1 MLLPKSPLSSH
12 CLWNCLNNE
21 APGEFMLF
29 YPFLPRDWRFP
40 RQAWWAVPTGGYLG
54 VVHAGQQPKRAVL
67 LAVLVRPPCSFLE
80 CLYIL
85 VSLLV
90 IKKIFFFSCQ
100 VKQWLS
106 CKEFPVLPNG
116 RPLQPEIFFFF
127 FFPPCRSC
135 HGSSRLAKGNGQ
147 DMFQSEQPAYYFKAL
162 PPLRFGPPHQ
172 SPLDLELED
181 LDLRSSHTAY

>member
-90 IKKIFFFSCQ
+90 IKKKIFFSCQ

-116 RPLQPEIFFFF
+116 RPLQPEIFFFLF
-127 FFPPCRSC
+127 FFHLVEAAMAPADLQREMDRICARVSSQLIISKRS
-135 HGSSRLAKGNGQ
+135 L
-147 DMFQSEQPAYYFKAL
+147 L
-162 PPLRFGPPHQ
+162 
-172 SPLDLELED
+172 
-181 LDLRSSHTAY
+181 

>member
-54 VVHAGQQPKRAVL
+54 VVHTGQQPKRAFL
-67 LAVLVRPPCSFLE
+67 LAVLVRAPCSFLE

-85 VSLLV
+85 VSLLF
-90 IKKIFFFSCQ
+90 IKKKFFFLAKSN
-100 VKQWLS
+100 
-106 CKEFPVLPNG
+106 NG
-116 RPLQPEIFFFF
+116 SHAKNSQSSRNGGPLQPEIFFFSTF
-127 FFPPCRSC
+127 
-135 HGSSRLAKGNGQ
+135 
-147 DMFQSEQPAYYFKAL
+147 
-162 PPLRFGPPHQ
+162 
-172 SPLDLELED
+172 
-181 LDLRSSHTAY
+181 

>member
-67 LAVLVRPPCSFLE
+67 LAVLVQPPCSFLE

-90 IKKIFFFSCQ
+90 IKKNFFF
-100 VKQWLS
+100 
-106 CKEFPVLPNG
+106 LPSQTMAFMQRIPN
-116 RPLQPEIFFFF
+116 PPEMVDRFSLRFFFF
-127 FFPPCRSC
+127 FFFHLLEAAMAADLQREMDRICARVSSQLIISKRS
-135 HGSSRLAKGNGQ
+135 L
-147 DMFQSEQPAYYFKAL
+147 L
-162 PPLRFGPPHQ
+162 
-172 SPLDLELED
+172 
-181 LDLRSSHTAY
+181 

>member
-54 VVHAGQQPKRAVL
+54 VVHTGQQPKRAFL
-67 LAVLVRPPCSFLE
+67 LAVLVRAPCSFLE

-85 VSLLV
+85 VSLLF
-90 IKKIFFFSCQ
+90 IKKKFFF
-100 VKQWLS
+100 
-106 CKEFPVLPNG
+106 LPSQTMALMQRTPN
-116 RPLQPEIFFFF
+116 PPEMVDHFSLRFFFF
-127 FFPPCRSC
+127 HLLEAAMAPADLQRETDRICARVSSQLTISKRSF
-135 HGSSRLAKGNGQ
+135 L
-147 DMFQSEQPAYYFKAL
+147 
-162 PPLRFGPPHQ
+162 
-172 SPLDLELED
+172 
-181 LDLRSSHTAY
+181 

>member
-54 VVHAGQQPKRAVL
+54 VVHTGQQPKRAFL
-67 LAVLVRPPCSFLE
+67 LAVLVWAPCSFLE

-85 VSLLV
+85 VSLLF
-90 IKKIFFFSCQ
+90 IKKKNFFFLAKSN
-100 VKQWLS
+100 
-106 CKEFPVLPNG
+106 NG
-116 RPLQPEIFFFF
+116 SHAKNSQSSRTGGPLQPEIFFFSTF
-127 FFPPCRSC
+127 
-135 HGSSRLAKGNGQ
+135 
-147 DMFQSEQPAYYFKAL
+147 
-162 PPLRFGPPHQ
+162 
-172 SPLDLELED
+172 
-181 LDLRSSHTAY
+181 

>member
-54 VVHAGQQPKRAVL
+54 VVHTGQQPKRAFL
-67 LAVLVRPPCSFLE
+67 LAVLVWAPCSFLE

-85 VSLLV
+85 VSLLF
-90 IKKIFFFSCQ
+90 IKKKNFFFLAKSN
-100 VKQWLS
+100 
-106 CKEFPVLPNG
+106 NG
-116 RPLQPEIFFFF
+116 SHAKNSQSSRNGGPLQPEIFFFSTF
-127 FFPPCRSC
+127 
-135 HGSSRLAKGNGQ
+135 
-147 DMFQSEQPAYYFKAL
+147 
-162 PPLRFGPPHQ
+162 
-172 SPLDLELED
+172 
-181 LDLRSSHTAY
+181 

>member
-54 VVHAGQQPKRAVL
+54 VVHTGQQPKRAFL
-67 LAVLVRPPCSFLE
+67 LAVVVRAPCSFLE

-85 VSLLV
+85 ASLLF
-90 IKKIFFFSCQ
+90 IKKNFFSCQ

-106 CKEFPVLPNG
+106 CKEFPIL
-116 RPLQPEIFFFF
+116 LKWWTASAWDFFFF
-127 FFPPCRSC
+127 HLLEAAMAPADLQRETDRICARVSSQLIISKRSFLWD
-135 HGSSRLAKGNGQ
+135 SVL
-147 DMFQSEQPAYYFKAL
+147 L
-162 PPLRFGPPHQ
+162 TGPHW
-172 SPLDLELED
+172 
-181 LDLRSSHTAY
+181 T